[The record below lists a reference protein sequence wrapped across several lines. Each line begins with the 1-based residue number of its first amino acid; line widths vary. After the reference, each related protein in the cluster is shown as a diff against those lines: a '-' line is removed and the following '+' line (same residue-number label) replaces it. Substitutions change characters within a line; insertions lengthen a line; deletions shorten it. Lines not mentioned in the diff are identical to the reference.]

1 MNRPN
6 WNRPGPEAIAGVI
19 LTILLG
25 FAVALIAGASLG
37 AAAAACALLL
47 LAASLLAVHGWRTA
61 RERAEQAASAAARAG
76 VAQRQERESRER
88 DVHRLEEQ
96 QAQERRELQDHAGRL
111 EERHA
116 EETQRLERHVRRL
129 QEQHEREGQL
139 LRRLRQSWQAER
151 EWSRELR
158 AQIQHM
164 STTPTALARDGDV
177 QALILEAAIKL
188 VEAPKGLL
196 ISRRDDDRDG
206 SLDVALSHGF
216 ENDPRNSA
224 VAQRFARAV
233 LARDEILREDDP
245 NPGEGAEPTPA
256 DREIDTLVAIP
267 LYMRDRFHGVIVCA
281 NRPGGF
287 EEVGDELL
295 LALGDHAGAALQ
307 HGRLQHELRDAQRS
321 SIRVLAEAV
330 SAHDPV
336 FHRETGE
343 LAMHAGLL
351 AGELGLDDGA
361 RDVLISA
368 TLLRG
373 VGYLPLPER
382 PRLRPGPLTP
392 DERSLIELHPRLG
405 YDILTPAPALHD
417 VAVVVLYHHERFD
430 GTGYPAGLSGDDIPL
445 AARVLAV
452 LEAYGAMTHERPYR
466 EPCSPEQVC
475 EVLREN
481 GGTQFD
487 PEITQLF
494 LEQVRRAPRIVREDV
509 SAAVLDALPLEP
521 GELVTSAVDGATL
534 LSNRRGLHQD
544 LSAVTKHG
552 RPFGIVVLE
561 LAELPQVNVELG
573 HLAGDRLIE
582 QAARRARRAAAR
594 LGGTAYRLSGRRL
607 AIVVPARDGTLVP
620 GVLEDVRAEFV
631 GGPAIVAAIS
641 TSTPEEAGEA
651 VLARAR
657 EGLRRAEA

>member
-6 WNRPGPEAIAGVI
+6 WNRPGPEAIAGAI
-19 LTILLG
+19 LTIVVG
-25 FAVALIAGASLG
+25 FVVALLAGASLG
-37 AAAAACALLL
+37 AAAGACALLL
-47 LAASLLAVHGWRTA
+47 LAASLLAAYGWRTA
-61 RERAEQAASAAARAG
+61 RERAEQAGAAVTHARAE
-76 VAQRQERESRER
+76 QRQERESHER
-88 DVHRLEEQ
+88 DVDRLEE
-96 QAQERRELQDHAGRL
+96 ERRELQDHARRL

-139 LRRLRQSWQAER
+139 LRRIRQSWQAER

-158 AQIQHM
+158 VQIQQM
-164 STTPTALARDGDV
+164 STTPTAIAGDGDV

-206 SLDVALSHGF
+206 LLDVALAHGF
-216 ENDPRNSA
+216 ENDSRNSA

-233 LARDEILREDDP
+233 LARDEIVRDDDP
-245 NPGEGAEPTPA
+245 HPPEGTEATPA

-287 EEVGDELL
+287 EEIGDELL

-321 SIRVLAEAV
+321 AIRVLAEAV
-330 SAHDPV
+330 AAHDPV

-405 YDILTPAPALHD
+405 YDILSPAPALHD

-430 GTGYPAGLSGDDIPL
+430 GTGYPAGLSGEAIPL
-445 AARVLAV
+445 AARVLTV

-466 EPCSPEQVC
+466 EPCSPEQAC

-494 LEQVRRAPRIVREDV
+494 LEQVRRAPSIVREDV
-509 SAAVLDALPLEP
+509 SAAVLEALPLEP
-521 GELVTSAVDGATL
+521 GELVTSAVDSATL
-534 LSNRRGLHQD
+534 LGNHRRLHQD
-544 LSAVTKHG
+544 LSAATKHG
-552 RPFGIVVLE
+552 KPFGIVVLE
-561 LAELPQVNVELG
+561 LVELPQVNVELG

-582 QAARRARRAAAR
+582 QAARSARRAAAR

-620 GVLEDVRAEFV
+620 SVLDDVRAEFV
-631 GGPAIVAAIS
+631 GGPAIVASMS
-641 TSTPEEAGEA
+641 TSAPEETAEA

-657 EGLRRAEA
+657 GGLGRTEA